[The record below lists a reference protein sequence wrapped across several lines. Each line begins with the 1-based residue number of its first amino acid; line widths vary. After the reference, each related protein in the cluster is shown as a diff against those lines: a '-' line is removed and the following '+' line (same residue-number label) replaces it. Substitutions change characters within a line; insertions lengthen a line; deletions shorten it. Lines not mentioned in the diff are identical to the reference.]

1 MASSGNFS
9 TNKYSTSSH
18 GTIGLNLSWSIQ
30 SQSIQNNTSTIK
42 WTLKSNG
49 TMSSGYYVQAGPVT
63 VVIGGKTVLNTKSRF
78 NMRGGGGYSES
89 GTITIA
95 HSEDGSKSVSM
106 SVKAAIYSA
115 SVNCTGSKSYT
126 LTKINRCA
134 LINSATDFNDEGN
147 PTITYSN
154 PAGGDLV
161 SGIMARL
168 KWLNADGVT
177 EETTDWSDQLSDEGG
192 TYTFDLDSYRNA
204 LRAACPGSN
213 SLSVTVDLKSTMSG
227 TEYHD
232 TKVIQMSIVN
242 AAPQAGAVTF
252 EDTNSAVS
260 GVTGDDQIDDQIIV
274 QGQSTLHIVT
284 AVSTALKGASISS
297 YVINFNGVN
306 YDITSDRYL
315 DIIKP
320 PYSGTFVATVTT
332 TDSRGNTATATATIV
347 ITPWAAPSADCTA
360 ERVNGFETNTVL
372 TVDGTIST
380 VTGSSMTISERHRKV
395 GDSWIGPNPV
405 TDNTPTTLSLD
416 YTDEWEI
423 EVSVSDSFTTSTPTV
438 YVLPVGKGI
447 PPAFVDVDL
456 NSLGVNGFP
465 DDNDQLFVGG
475 NGHIKVEDAPNSGAV
490 ILPHKY
496 SSTPQIVGYWT
507 DGRAIWEETID
518 LSSSV
523 TINANAWNNSVYTFD
538 TAVTVLNAEV
548 YYIDSQ
554 AGVINHWAFMASGT
568 SSDGLKL
575 WLYNP
580 RDASCVVTRIV
591 VRYLKPST

>member
-9 TNKYSTSSH
+9 TNKYSGSL
-18 GTIGLNLSWSIQ
+18 GTCGLNLSWSIT
-30 SQSIQNNTSTIK
+30 SQSIVNNTSTIH
-42 WTLKSNG
+42 WVLKSNG
-49 TMSSGYYVQAGPVT
+49 TMGSGQWYKAGPVT
-63 VVIGGKTVLNTKSRF
+63 VVIGGKTVLSISSRF
-78 NMRGGGGYSES
+78 NMNGSGGFSRNGNVV
-89 GTITIA
+89 IT
-95 HSEDGSKSVSM
+95 HNEDGSKSVSM

-126 LTKINRCA
+126 LTKINRYA

-204 LRAACPGSN
+204 LRAACPDSN

-252 EDTNSAVS
+252 EDINSAVY
-260 GVTGDDQIDDQIIV
+260 GVTGDDQIIV

-284 AVSTALKGASISS
+284 AASTALKGASISS

-360 ERVNGFETNTVL
+360 ERVNGFETDTVL

-380 VTGSSMTISERHRKV
+380 VTGSSMAISERHRKA
-395 GDSWIGPNPV
+395 GGSWIGPNPV

-423 EVSVSDSFTTSTPTV
+423 EVSVSDSFTALTPTV

-447 PPAFVDVDL
+447 PPAFVDVDM
-456 NSLGVNGFP
+456 NSFGVNGFP
-465 DDNDQLFVGG
+465 DDDDQLFVGG
-475 NGHIKVEDAPNSGAV
+475 NGHIKLEDIPNNGAV

-523 TINANAWNNSVYTFD
+523 TINANAWNNAVYTFD
-538 TAVTVLNAEV
+538 SAVTVVNAEV

-554 AGVINHWAFMASGT
+554 TGVINHWAFMATGT
-568 SSDGLKL
+568 STDGLKL
-575 WLYNP
+575 CLYNS
-580 RDASCVVTRIV
+580 RDVSCVVTRIV
-591 VRYLKPST
+591 VRYLKLST

>member
-9 TNKYSTSSH
+9 TNKYSGSL
-18 GTIGLNLSWSIQ
+18 GTCGLNLSWSIT
-30 SQSIQNNTSTIK
+30 SQSIVNNTSTIH
-42 WTLKSNG
+42 WVLKSNG
-49 TMSSGYYVQAGPVT
+49 TMGSGQWYKAGPVT
-63 VVIGGKTVLNTKSRF
+63 VVIGGKTVLSISSRF
-78 NMRGGGGYSES
+78 NMNGSGGFSRNGNVV
-89 GTITIA
+89 IT
-95 HSEDGSKSVSM
+95 HNEDGSKSVSM

-126 LTKINRCA
+126 LTKINRYA

-154 PAGGDLV
+154 PAGGDLA

-204 LRAACPGSN
+204 LRAACPDSN

-252 EDTNSAVS
+252 EDTNSVVS
-260 GVTGDDQIDDQIIV
+260 GVTGDDQIIV

-284 AVSTALKGASISS
+284 AASTALKGASISS
-297 YVINFNGVN
+297 YVINFGGVN

-347 ITPWAAPSADCTA
+347 ITPWTAPSADCTA

-372 TVDGTIST
+372 TVDGTISA
-380 VTGSSMTISERHRKV
+380 VTGSSMEISERHRKV
-395 GDSWIGPNPV
+395 GGSWIGPNPV
-405 TDNTPTTLSLD
+405 TNNTPATLSLD
-416 YTDEWEI
+416 YADEWEI

-447 PPAFVDVDL
+447 PPAFVDVDM
-456 NSLGVNGFP
+456 NSFGVNGFP
-465 DDNDQLFVGG
+465 DDDDQLFVGG
-475 NGHIKVEDAPNSGAV
+475 NGHIKLEDAPNSGAV

-523 TINANAWNNSVYTFD
+523 TINANAWNNAVYTFD
-538 TAVTVLNAEV
+538 SAVTVVNAEV

-554 AGVINHWAFMASGT
+554 TGIINHWAFMASGT
-568 SSDGLKL
+568 STDGLKL
-575 WLYNP
+575 CLYNS

-591 VRYLKPST
+591 VRYLKQST

>member
-30 SQSIQNNTSTIK
+30 SQSIENNTSTIK

-78 NMRGGGGYSES
+78 NMRGSGGYSES

-95 HSEDGSKSVSM
+95 HNEDGSKSVSM

-126 LTKINRCA
+126 LTKINRYA

-177 EETTDWSDQLSDEGG
+177 EEATDWSDQLSDDGG
-192 TYTFDLDSYRNA
+192 TYTFDLDSYRTA
-204 LRAACPGSN
+204 LRAACPDSN
-213 SLSVTVDLKSTMSG
+213 SLSVTVDLKSTMNG

-252 EDTNSAVS
+252 EDTNSTVA
-260 GVTGDDQIDDQIIV
+260 GITGSTPENPIIV
-274 QGQSTLHIVT
+274 QGQSTLYIVT
-284 AVSTALKGASISS
+284 AASTALKGASISS

-315 DIIKP
+315 NIVKP

-347 ITPWAAPSADCTA
+347 ITPWAAPSADCTV

-372 TVDGTIST
+372 TVDGTISA
-380 VTGSSMTISERHRKV
+380 VTGSSMAISERHRKI
-395 GDSWIGPNPV
+395 GGSWIGPNPV

-423 EVSVSDSFTTSTPTV
+423 EVSVSDSFTASTPTV

-447 PPAFVDVDL
+447 PPAFVDVDM
-456 NSLGVNGFP
+456 NSFGVNGFP
-465 DDNDQLFVGG
+465 DDDDQLFVGG
-475 NGHIKVEDAPNSGAV
+475 NGHIKLEDVPNSGAV

-523 TINANAWNNSVYTFD
+523 TINANTWNNAVYTFD
-538 TAVTVLNAEV
+538 SAVTVVSAEA
-548 YYIDSQ
+548 YYINSQ
-554 AGVINHWAFMASGT
+554 TGIINHWAFMASGT
-568 SSDGLKL
+568 STDGLKL
-575 WLYNP
+575 SLYNS
-580 RDASCVVTRIV
+580 RDASCEVTRIV
-591 VRYLKPST
+591 VRYLKTST

>member
-192 TYTFDLDSYRNA
+192 TYTFDLDGYRNA

-260 GVTGDDQIDDQIIV
+260 GVTGDDQIIV

-284 AVSTALKGASISS
+284 AASTALKGASISS

-380 VTGSSMTISERHRKV
+380 VAGSSMAISERHRKV
-395 GDSWIGPNPV
+395 GGSWIGPNPV

-447 PPAFVDVDL
+447 PPVFVDVDK

-465 DDNDQLFVGG
+465 DDDDQLFVGG
-475 NGHIKVEDAPNSGAV
+475 NGHIKIQDVPNNGAV

-554 AGVINHWAFMASGT
+554 TGVINHWAFMASGT

>member
-192 TYTFDLDSYRNA
+192 TYTFDLDGYRNA

-260 GVTGDDQIDDQIIV
+260 GITGDDQIIV

-284 AVSTALKGASISS
+284 AASTALKGASISS

-347 ITPWAAPSADCTA
+347 ITPWTAPSADCTV

-372 TVDGTIST
+372 TVDGTISA
-380 VTGSSMTISERHRKV
+380 VTGSSMEISERHRKA
-395 GDSWIGPNPV
+395 GGSWIGPNPV
-405 TDNTPTTLSLD
+405 TNNTPTTLSLD
-416 YTDEWEI
+416 YADEWEI
-423 EVSVSDSFTTSTPTV
+423 EVSVSDSFTTLTPTV

-456 NSLGVNGFP
+456 NSFGVNGFP

-475 NGHIKVEDAPNSGAV
+475 NGHIKVEDVPNSGAV

-523 TINANAWNNSVYTFD
+523 TVNANAWNNSVYTFD

-554 AGVINHWAFMASGT
+554 TGVINHWAFMASGT

-580 RDASCVVTRIV
+580 RDASCVVTRIT

>member
-9 TNKYSTSSH
+9 TNKYSGSL
-18 GTIGLNLSWSIQ
+18 GTCGLNLSWSIT
-30 SQSIQNNTSTIK
+30 SQNIVNNTSTIH
-42 WTLKSNG
+42 WVLKSNG
-49 TMSSGYYVQAGPVT
+49 TMGSGQWYKAGPVT
-63 VVIGGKTVLNTKSRF
+63 VVIGGKTVLSISSRF
-78 NMRGGGGYSES
+78 NMNGSGGFSRNGNVV
-89 GTITIA
+89 IT
-95 HSEDGSKSVSM
+95 HNEDGSKSVSM

-126 LTKINRCA
+126 LTKINRYA

-177 EETTDWSDQLSDEGG
+177 EETTDWSEQLSDEGG

-204 LRAACPGSN
+204 LRAACPDSN

-242 AAPQAGAVTF
+242 AAPQAGAITF
-252 EDTNSAVS
+252 EDTNSAVA
-260 GVTGDDQIDDQIIV
+260 GITGSTPENPIIV

-284 AVSTALKGASISS
+284 AASTALKGASISS
-297 YVINFNGVN
+297 YVINFGGVN

-315 DIIKP
+315 NIIKP

-347 ITPWAAPSADCTA
+347 ITPWTAPSADCTA
-360 ERVNGFETNTVL
+360 ERVNGFETDTVL
-372 TVDGTIST
+372 TVDGTISA
-380 VTGSSMTISERHRKV
+380 VTGSSMAISERHRKV
-395 GDSWIGPNPV
+395 GGSWIGPNPV

-423 EVSVSDSFTTSTPTV
+423 EVSVSDSFTASTPTV
-438 YVLPVGKGI
+438 YVLPIGKGI
-447 PPAFVDVDL
+447 PPAFVDVDM

-465 DDNDQLFVGG
+465 DDDGQLFVGG
-475 NGHIKVEDAPNSGAV
+475 NGHIKVEDVLNGGAV

-496 SSTPQIVGYWT
+496 SSAPQIVGYWT

-523 TINANAWNNSVYTFD
+523 TINANTWNNAVYTFD
-538 TAVTVLNAEV
+538 SAVTVVSAEA
-548 YYIDSQ
+548 YYINSQ
-554 AGVINHWAFMASGT
+554 TGIINHWAFMASGT
-568 SSDGLKL
+568 STDGLKL
-575 WLYNP
+575 TLYNS
-580 RDASCVVTRIV
+580 RDVSCEVTRIV

>member
-9 TNKYSTSSH
+9 TNKYSGSL
-18 GTIGLNLSWSIQ
+18 GTCGLNLSWSIT
-30 SQSIQNNTSTIK
+30 SQNIVNNTSTIH
-42 WTLKSNG
+42 WVLKSNG
-49 TMSSGYYVQAGPVT
+49 TMDRGQWYKAGPVT
-63 VVIGGKTVLNTKSRF
+63 VAIGGETVLSISSRF
-78 NMRGGGGYSES
+78 NMNGSGGFSRNGNVV
-89 GTITIA
+89 IT
-95 HSEDGSKSVSM
+95 HNEDGSKSVSM

-126 LTKINRCA
+126 LTKINRYA

-154 PAGGDLV
+154 PAGGELV

-204 LRAACPGSN
+204 LRAACPDSN

-260 GVTGDDQIDDQIIV
+260 GVTGDDQIIV

-284 AVSTALKGASISS
+284 VASTALKGASISS

-306 YDITSDRYL
+306 YNITSDRYL

-360 ERVNGFETNTVL
+360 ERVNGFETNPVL
-372 TVDGTIST
+372 TVDGTISA
-380 VTGSSMTISERHRKV
+380 VTGSSMAISERHRKV
-395 GDSWIGPNPV
+395 GGSWIGPNPV

-447 PPAFVDVDL
+447 PPAFVDVDM
-456 NSLGVNGFP
+456 NSFGVNGFP
-465 DDNDQLFVGG
+465 DDDDQLFVGG
-475 NGHIKVEDAPNSGAV
+475 NGHIKVQDVPNSGAV

-496 SSTPQIVGYWT
+496 TSTPQIVGYWA

-523 TINANAWNNSVYTFD
+523 TVNANAWNNSVYTFD

-554 AGVINHWAFMASGT
+554 TGVINHWAFMATGT
-568 SSDGLKL
+568 STDGLKL
-575 WLYNP
+575 CLYNS

>member
-9 TNKYSTSSH
+9 TNKYSGSL
-18 GTIGLNLSWSIQ
+18 GTCGLILSWSIT
-30 SQSIQNNTSTIK
+30 SQNIVNNTSTIH
-42 WTLKSNG
+42 WVLKSNG
-49 TMSSGYYVQAGPVT
+49 TMGSGQWYKAGPVT
-63 VVIGGKTVLNTKSRF
+63 VVIGGKTVLSISSRF
-78 NMRGGGGYSES
+78 NMNGSGGFSRNGNVV
-89 GTITIA
+89 IT
-95 HSEDGSKSVSM
+95 HNEDGSKSVSM

-126 LTKINRCA
+126 LTKIDRYA

-204 LRAACPGSN
+204 LRAACPDSN

-260 GVTGDDQIDDQIIV
+260 GVTGDDQIIV

-380 VTGSSMTISERHRKV
+380 VTGSSMAISERHRKV
-395 GDSWIGPNPV
+395 GGSWIGPNPV

-423 EVSVSDSFTTSTPTV
+423 EVSVSDSFTALTPTV

-456 NSLGVNGFP
+456 NSFGVNGFP
-465 DDNDQLFVGG
+465 DDYDQLFVGG
-475 NGHIKVEDAPNSGAV
+475 NGHIKVEDVPNSGAV

-523 TINANAWNNSVYTFD
+523 TINANTWNNAVYTFD
-538 TAVTVLNAEV
+538 SAVTVVNAEV

-554 AGVINHWAFMASGT
+554 TGIINHWAFMASST

-575 WLYNP
+575 TLYNS
-580 RDASCVVTRIV
+580 RDVSCEVTRIV

>member
-9 TNKYSTSSH
+9 TNKYSGSL
-18 GTIGLNLSWSIQ
+18 GTCGLNLSWSIT
-30 SQSIQNNTSTIK
+30 SQNIVNNTSTIH
-42 WTLKSNG
+42 WVLKSNG
-49 TMSSGYYVQAGPVT
+49 TMGSGQWYKAGPVT
-63 VVIGGKTVLNTKSRF
+63 VAIGGKTVLSISSRF
-78 NMRGGGGYSES
+78 NMNGSGGFSRNGNVV
-89 GTITIA
+89 IT
-95 HSEDGSKSVSM
+95 HNEDGSKSVSM

-126 LTKINRCA
+126 LTKINRYA

-154 PAGGDLV
+154 PAGGELV

-204 LRAACPGSN
+204 LRAACPDSN

-260 GVTGDDQIDDQIIV
+260 GVTGDDQIIV

-284 AVSTALKGASISS
+284 AASTALKGASISS

-315 DIIKP
+315 NIVKP

-372 TVDGTIST
+372 TVDGTISA
-380 VTGSSMTISERHRKV
+380 VTGSSMAISERHRKV
-395 GDSWIGPNPV
+395 GGSWIGPNPV

-423 EVSVSDSFTTSTPTV
+423 EVSVSDSFTTLTPTV

-447 PPAFVDVDL
+447 PPAFVDVDK

-465 DDNDQLFVGG
+465 DDDDQLFVGG
-475 NGHIKVEDAPNSGAV
+475 NGHIKVQDVPNSGAV

-496 SSTPQIVGYWT
+496 TSTPQIVGYWA

-523 TINANAWNNSVYTFD
+523 TVNANAWNNSVYTFS

-554 AGVINHWAFMASGT
+554 TGVINHWAFMATGT
-568 SSDGLKL
+568 STDGLKL
-575 WLYNP
+575 CLYNS

>member
-9 TNKYSTSSH
+9 TNKYSGSL
-18 GTIGLNLSWSIQ
+18 GTCGLNLSWSIT
-30 SQSIQNNTSTIK
+30 SQNIVNNTSTIH
-42 WTLKSNG
+42 WVLKSNG
-49 TMSSGYYVQAGPVT
+49 TMGSGQWYKAGPVT
-63 VVIGGKTVLNTKSRF
+63 VVIGGKTVLKISSRF
-78 NMRGGGGYSES
+78 EMNGSGGFSRNGNVV
-89 GTITIA
+89 IT
-95 HSEDGSKSVSM
+95 HNEDGSKSVSM

-126 LTKINRCA
+126 LTKINRYA

-204 LRAACPGSN
+204 LRAACPDSN
-213 SLSVTVDLKSTMSG
+213 SLSVTVDLKSTMNG

-260 GVTGDDQIDDQIIV
+260 GVTGDDQIIV

-284 AVSTALKGASISS
+284 AASTALKGASISS

-320 PYSGTFVATVTT
+320 PYSGTFIATVTT

-360 ERVNGFETNTVL
+360 ERVNGFETSTVL

-380 VTGSSMTISERHRKV
+380 VTGSSMAISERHRKA
-395 GDSWIGPNPV
+395 GGSWIGPNPV

-416 YTDEWEI
+416 YADEWEI
-423 EVSVSDSFTTSTPTV
+423 EVSVSDSFTTLTPTV

-447 PPAFVDVDL
+447 PPAFVDVDM
-456 NSLGVNGFP
+456 NSFGVNGFP
-465 DDNDQLFVGG
+465 DDDDQLFVGG
-475 NGHIKVEDAPNSGAV
+475 NGYIKVEDIPNNGAV

-523 TINANAWNNSVYTFD
+523 TINANAWNNAVYTFD
-538 TAVTVLNAEV
+538 SAVTVVNAEV
-548 YYIDSQ
+548 YYIASQ
-554 AGVINHWAFMASGT
+554 TGIINHWAFMASGT
-568 SSDGLKL
+568 STDGLKL
-575 WLYNP
+575 CLYNS
-580 RDASCVVTRIV
+580 RDASCEVTRIV

>member
-30 SQSIQNNTSTIK
+30 SQSIENNTSTIK

-78 NMRGGGGYSES
+78 NMRGSGGYSES

-95 HSEDGSKSVSM
+95 HNEDGSKSVSM

-115 SVNCTGSKSYT
+115 SVNCTGSKTYS
-126 LTKINRCA
+126 LNKINRYA
-134 LINSATDFNDEGN
+134 LISSATDFDDEGN
-147 PTITYSN
+147 PTVVYTN
-154 PAGGDLV
+154 PAGDMV
-161 SGIMARL
+161 SDIFVRL

-177 EETTDWSDQLSDEGG
+177 QEATAWSSELDGSGG
-192 TYTFDLDSYRNA
+192 SYTFDLTNYRTA
-204 LRAACPGSN
+204 LRAACPNNN
-213 SLSVTVDLKSTMSG
+213 SLSVTVDLKSTLTVSG
-227 TEYHD
+227 VSTEYHSEKAI
-232 TKVIQMSIVN
+232 TMSVVN

-252 EDTNSAVS
+252 EDTDSAVS
-260 GVTGDDQIDDQIIV
+260 GITGDDQIIV

-284 AVSTALKGASISS
+284 AASTALKGASISS

-332 TDSRGNTATATATIV
+332 TDSRGNTATATAAIV

-360 ERVNGFETNTVL
+360 ERINGFETNTVL
-372 TVDGTIST
+372 TVDGTISA
-380 VTGSSMTISERHRKV
+380 VTGSSMAISERHRKV
-395 GDSWIGPNPV
+395 GGSWIGPNPV

-423 EVSVSDSFTTSTPTV
+423 EVSVSDSFTTLTPTV

-447 PPAFVDVDL
+447 PPAFVDVDK

-465 DDNDQLFVGG
+465 DDDDQLFVGG
-475 NGHIKVEDAPNSGAV
+475 NGHIKVQDVPNSGAV

-523 TINANAWNNSVYTFD
+523 TVNANAWNNSVYTFD

-554 AGVINHWAFMASGT
+554 TGVINHWAFMATGT
-568 SSDGLKL
+568 STDGLKL
-575 WLYNP
+575 CLYNS
-580 RDASCVVTRIV
+580 RDVSCVVTRIV

>member
-1 MASSGNFS
+1 M
-9 TNKYSTSSH
+9 
-18 GTIGLNLSWSIQ
+18 
-30 SQSIQNNTSTIK
+30 
-42 WTLKSNG
+42 KSNG
-49 TMSSGYYVQAGPVT
+49 TMGSGQWYKAGPVT
-63 VVIGGKTVLNTKSRF
+63 VVIGGKTVLSISSRF
-78 NMRGGGGYSES
+78 NMNGSGGFSRNGNVV
-89 GTITIA
+89 IT
-95 HSEDGSKSVSM
+95 HNEDGSKSVSM

-126 LTKINRCA
+126 LTKINRYA

-242 AAPQAGAVTF
+242 AAPQAGVVTF

-260 GVTGDDQIDDQIIV
+260 GVTGDDQIIV

-284 AVSTALKGASISS
+284 AASTALKGASISS

-332 TDSRGNTATATATIV
+332 TDSRGNSATATATIV
-347 ITPWAAPSADCTA
+347 ITPWSAPSADCTV
-360 ERVNGFETNTVL
+360 ERVNGFETDTVL

-380 VTGSSMTISERHRKV
+380 VTGSSMAISERHRKV
-395 GDSWIGPNPV
+395 GGSWIGPNPV

-447 PPAFVDVDL
+447 PPAFVDVDM
-456 NSLGVNGFP
+456 NSFGVNGFP
-465 DDNDQLFVGG
+465 DDDDQLFVGG
-475 NGHIKVEDAPNSGAV
+475 NGHIKVEDVPNSGAV
-490 ILPHKY
+490 ILPHRY

-523 TINANAWNNSVYTFD
+523 TINANAWNNAVYTFD
-538 TAVTVLNAEV
+538 SAVTVVSAEV

-554 AGVINHWAFMASGT
+554 TGVINYWAFMASST

-575 WLYNP
+575 CLYNS
-580 RDASCVVTRIV
+580 RDVSCVVTRIV

>member
-9 TNKYSTSSH
+9 TNKYSGSL
-18 GTIGLNLSWSIQ
+18 GTCGLNLSWSIT
-30 SQSIQNNTSTIK
+30 SQNIVNNTSTIH
-42 WTLKSNG
+42 WVLKSNG
-49 TMSSGYYVQAGPVT
+49 TMGSGQWYKAGPVT
-63 VVIGGKTVLNTKSRF
+63 VVIGGKTVLSISSRF
-78 NMRGGGGYSES
+78 NMNGSGGFSRNGNVV
-89 GTITIA
+89 IT
-95 HSEDGSKSVSM
+95 HNEDGSKSVSM

-126 LTKINRCA
+126 LTKINRYA
-134 LINSATDFNDEGN
+134 LINSATDFDDEGN

-260 GVTGDDQIDDQIIV
+260 GVTGDDQIIV

-284 AVSTALKGASISS
+284 AASTALKGASISS
-297 YVINFNGVN
+297 YVINFGGVN

-372 TVDGTIST
+372 TVDGTISA
-380 VTGSSMTISERHRKV
+380 VTGSSMAISERHRKV
-395 GDSWIGPNPV
+395 GGSWIGPNPV

-416 YTDEWEI
+416 YADEWEI
-423 EVSVSDSFTTSTPTV
+423 EVSVSDSFTALTPTV

-447 PPAFVDVDL
+447 PPAFVDVDM
-456 NSLGVNGFP
+456 NSFGVNGFP
-465 DDNDQLFVGG
+465 DDDDQLFVGG
-475 NGHIKVEDAPNSGAV
+475 NGHIKVEDVLNGGAV

-523 TINANAWNNSVYTFD
+523 TVNANTWNNAVYTFD
-538 TAVTVLNAEV
+538 SAVTVVNAEA
-548 YYIDSQ
+548 YYINSQ
-554 AGVINHWAFMASGT
+554 TGVINHWAFMASGT
-568 SSDGLKL
+568 STDGLKL
-575 WLYNP
+575 TLYNS
-580 RDASCVVTRIV
+580 RDVSCEVTRIV
-591 VRYLKPST
+591 VRYLKQST

>member
-9 TNKYSTSSH
+9 TNKYSGSL
-18 GTIGLNLSWSIQ
+18 GTCGLNLSWSIT
-30 SQSIQNNTSTIK
+30 SQSIVNNTSTIH
-42 WTLKSNG
+42 WVLKSNG
-49 TMSSGYYVQAGPVT
+49 TMGSGQWYKAGPVT
-63 VVIGGKTVLNTKSRF
+63 VVIGGKTVLSISSRF
-78 NMRGGGGYSES
+78 NMNGSGGFSRNGNVA
-89 GTITIA
+89 IT
-95 HSEDGSKSVSM
+95 HNEDGSKSVSM

-126 LTKINRCA
+126 LTKINRYA

-177 EETTDWSDQLSDEGG
+177 EEATDWSDQLSDEGG
-192 TYTFDLDSYRNA
+192 TYTFDLDSYRTA
-204 LRAACPGSN
+204 LRAACPDSN
-213 SLSVTVDLKSTMSG
+213 SLSVTVDLKSTMNG

-242 AAPQAGAVTF
+242 ADPQAGAVTF

-260 GVTGDDQIDDQIIV
+260 GVTGDDQIIV

-284 AVSTALKGASISS
+284 AASTALKGASISS

-347 ITPWAAPSADCTA
+347 ITPWTAPSADCTA
-360 ERVNGFETNTVL
+360 ERVNGFETDTVL

-380 VTGSSMTISERHRKV
+380 VPGSSMAISERHRKA
-395 GDSWIGPNPV
+395 GGSWIGPNPV

-447 PPAFVDVDL
+447 PPAFVDVDM
-456 NSLGVNGFP
+456 NSFGVNGFP
-465 DDNDQLFVGG
+465 DADDQLFVGG
-475 NGHIKVEDAPNSGAV
+475 NGHIKVEDVPNSGAV

-523 TINANAWNNSVYTFD
+523 TVNANAWNNAVYTFD
-538 TAVTVLNAEV
+538 TAVTVVNAEV

-554 AGVINHWAFMASGT
+554 TGVINHWAFMATGT
-568 SSDGLKL
+568 STDGLKL
-575 WLYNP
+575 CLYNS
-580 RDASCVVTRIV
+580 RDVSCVVTRIV

>member
-1 MASSGNFS
+1 M
-9 TNKYSTSSH
+9 
-18 GTIGLNLSWSIQ
+18 
-30 SQSIQNNTSTIK
+30 
-42 WTLKSNG
+42 KSNG
-49 TMSSGYYVQAGPVT
+49 TMGSGQWYKAGPVT
-63 VVIGGKTVLNTKSRF
+63 VAIGGKTVLKISSRF
-78 NMRGGGGYSES
+78 EMNGSGGFSRNGNVV
-89 GTITIA
+89 IT
-95 HSEDGSKSVSM
+95 HNEDGSKSVSM

-126 LTKINRCA
+126 LTKINRYA

-177 EETTDWSDQLSDEGG
+177 EETTNWSDQLSDEGG
-192 TYTFDLDSYRNA
+192 TYTFDLDGYRNA
-204 LRAACPGSN
+204 LRAACPDSN

-232 TKVIQMSIVN
+232 TKVIQMNIVN

-260 GVTGDDQIDDQIIV
+260 GVTGDDQIIV

-284 AVSTALKGASISS
+284 AASTALKGASISS

-332 TDSRGNTATATATIV
+332 TDSRGNTATATAAIV

-395 GDSWIGPNPV
+395 GGSWIGPNPV

-423 EVSVSDSFTTSTPTV
+423 EVSVSDSFTTLTPTV

-465 DDNDQLFVGG
+465 DDYDQLFVGG
-475 NGHIKVEDAPNSGAV
+475 NGHIKVEDVPNGGAV

-523 TINANAWNNSVYTFD
+523 TVNANAWNNSVYTFD

-554 AGVINHWAFMASGT
+554 TGVINHWAFMASGT
-568 SSDGLKL
+568 STDGLKL
-575 WLYNP
+575 CLYNS
-580 RDASCVVTRIV
+580 RDVSCEVTRIV

>member
-30 SQSIQNNTSTIK
+30 SQSIENNTSTIK

-78 NMRGGGGYSES
+78 NMRGSGGYSES
-89 GTITIA
+89 GTVTIA
-95 HSEDGSKSVSM
+95 HNEDGSKSVSM

-115 SVNCTGSKSYT
+115 SVNCTGSKTYS
-126 LTKINRCA
+126 LNKINRYA
-134 LINSATDFNDEGN
+134 LISSATNFDDEGN
-147 PTITYSN
+147 PTVVYTN
-154 PAGGDLV
+154 PAGDMV
-161 SGIMARL
+161 SDIFVRL

-177 EETTDWSDQLSDEGG
+177 QEATAWSSELDGSGG
-192 TYTFDLDSYRNA
+192 SYTFDLTDYRTA
-204 LRAACPGSN
+204 LRAACPNSN
-213 SLSVTVDLKSTMSG
+213 SLAVTVDLKSTLTVSG
-227 TEYHD
+227 VSTEYHSEKAI
-232 TKVIQMSIVN
+232 TMSIVN
-242 AAPQAGAVTF
+242 AAPQAGAVTY
-252 EDTNSAVS
+252 EDTNSAIS
-260 GVTGDDQIDDQIIV
+260 GVTGDDQIIV

-284 AVSTALKGASISS
+284 AASTALKGASISS
-297 YVINFNGVN
+297 YAINFNGVN

-315 DIIKP
+315 DIVKP

-372 TVDGTIST
+372 TVDGTISA
-380 VTGSSMTISERHRKV
+380 VTGSSMAISERHRKV
-395 GDSWIGPNPV
+395 GGSWIGPNPV

-423 EVSVSDSFTTSTPTV
+423 EVSVSDSFTTLTPTV
-438 YVLPVGKGI
+438 YVIPVGKGI
-447 PPAFVDVDL
+447 PPAFVDVDK

-465 DDNDQLFVGG
+465 DDDDQLFVGG
-475 NGHIKVEDAPNSGAV
+475 NGHIKVQDVPNNGAV

-523 TINANAWNNSVYTFD
+523 TVDANAWNNSVYTFD

-548 YYIDSQ
+548 YYIASQ
-554 AGVINHWAFMASGT
+554 TGVINHWAFMAPGT
-568 SSDGLKL
+568 STDGLKL
-575 WLYNP
+575 CLYNS
-580 RDASCVVTRIV
+580 RDISCVVTRIV

>member
-134 LINSATDFNDEGN
+134 LINSATDFDDEGN

-161 SGIMARL
+161 SDIMARL

-192 TYTFDLDSYRNA
+192 TYTFDLDIYRNA
-204 LRAACPGSN
+204 LRTACPDRN
-213 SLSVTVDLKSTMSG
+213 SLPVTVDLKSTMNG

-260 GVTGDDQIDDQIIV
+260 GVTGDDQIIV

-284 AVSTALKGASISS
+284 AASTALKGASISS

-347 ITPWAAPSADCTA
+347 ITPWAAPSAECTA
-360 ERVNGFETNTVL
+360 ERVNGFETNTIL

-380 VTGSSMTISERHRKV
+380 VTGSSMAISERHRKV
-395 GDSWIGPNPV
+395 GGSWIGPNPV

-416 YTDEWEI
+416 YTDKWEI
-423 EVSVSDSFTTSTPTV
+423 EVSVSDSFTASTPTV

-447 PPAFVDVDL
+447 PPAFVDVDM
-456 NSLGVNGFP
+456 NSFGVNGFP
-465 DDNDQLFVGG
+465 DDDDQLFVGG
-475 NGHIKVEDAPNSGAV
+475 NGHIKVEDVPNSGAV

-523 TINANAWNNSVYTFD
+523 TVNANAWNNAVYTFG

-554 AGVINHWAFMASGT
+554 TGAINHWAFMATGT
-568 SSDGLKL
+568 STDGLKL

>member
-192 TYTFDLDSYRNA
+192 TYTFDLDGYRNA

-260 GVTGDDQIDDQIIV
+260 GITGDDQIIV

-284 AVSTALKGASISS
+284 AASTALKGASISS

-347 ITPWAAPSADCTA
+347 ITPWTAPSADCTV

-372 TVDGTIST
+372 TVDGTISA
-380 VTGSSMTISERHRKV
+380 VTGSSMEISERHRKA
-395 GDSWIGPNPV
+395 GGSWIGPNPV
-405 TDNTPTTLSLD
+405 TNNTPTTLSLD
-416 YTDEWEI
+416 YADEWEI
-423 EVSVSDSFTTSTPTV
+423 EVSVSDSFTTLTPTV

-456 NSLGVNGFP
+456 NSFGVNGFP

-475 NGHIKVEDAPNSGAV
+475 NGHIKVEDVPNSGAV

-554 AGVINHWAFMASGT
+554 TGVINHWAFMASGT

-580 RDASCVVTRIV
+580 RDASCVVTRIT

>member
-30 SQSIQNNTSTIK
+30 SQSIENNTSTIK

-78 NMRGGGGYSES
+78 NMRGSGGYSES

-95 HSEDGSKSVSM
+95 HTEDGSKSVSM

-126 LTKINRCA
+126 LTKINRYA

-154 PAGGDLV
+154 PAGDLV

-192 TYTFDLDSYRNA
+192 TYTFDLDSYRTA

-252 EDTNSAVS
+252 EDINSAVS
-260 GVTGDDQIDDQIIV
+260 GITGDDQIIV

-284 AVSTALKGASISS
+284 AASTALKGASISS

-360 ERVNGFETNTVL
+360 ERVNGFETNTIL

-380 VTGSSMTISERHRKV
+380 VTGSSMAISERHRKT
-395 GDSWIGPNPV
+395 GGSWIGPNPV

-447 PPAFVDVDL
+447 PPAFVDVDK

-465 DDNDQLFVGG
+465 DDDDQLFVGG
-475 NGHIKVEDAPNSGAV
+475 NGHIKVQDVLNGGAV

-523 TINANAWNNSVYTFD
+523 TVNANAWNNSVYTFD

-554 AGVINHWAFMASGT
+554 TGVINHWAFMATGT
-568 SSDGLKL
+568 STDGLKL
-575 WLYNP
+575 CLYNS
-580 RDASCVVTRIV
+580 RDVSCVVTRIT

>member
-1 MASSGNFS
+1 M
-9 TNKYSTSSH
+9 
-18 GTIGLNLSWSIQ
+18 
-30 SQSIQNNTSTIK
+30 
-42 WTLKSNG
+42 LKSNG
-49 TMSSGYYVQAGPVT
+49 TMGSGPWYKAGPVT
-63 VVIGGKTVLNTKSRF
+63 VVIGGKTVLSISSRF
-78 NMRGGGGYSES
+78 NMNGSGGFSRNGNVV
-89 GTITIA
+89 IT
-95 HSEDGSKSVSM
+95 HNEDGSKSVSM

-126 LTKINRCA
+126 LTKINRYA
-134 LINSATDFNDEGN
+134 LINSATDFNDESN

-177 EETTDWSDQLSDEGG
+177 EEATDWSDQLSDEGG

-204 LRAACPGSN
+204 LRAACPDSN

-260 GVTGDDQIDDQIIV
+260 GITGDDQIIV

-284 AVSTALKGASISS
+284 AASTALKGASISS

-372 TVDGTIST
+372 TVDGTISA
-380 VTGSSMTISERHRKV
+380 VTGSSMAISERHRKV
-395 GDSWIGPNPV
+395 GGSWIGPNPV

-447 PPAFVDVDL
+447 PPAFVDVDM
-456 NSLGVNGFP
+456 NSFGVNGFP
-465 DDNDQLFVGG
+465 DDDDQLFVGG
-475 NGHIKVEDAPNSGAV
+475 NGHIKVEDVPNSGAV
-490 ILPHKY
+490 ILPHRY

-523 TINANAWNNSVYTFD
+523 TINANAWNNAVYTFD
-538 TAVTVLNAEV
+538 TAVTVLNAEA

-554 AGVINHWAFMASGT
+554 TGVINHWAFMATGT
-568 SSDGLKL
+568 STDGLKL
-575 WLYNP
+575 CLYNS
-580 RDASCVVTRIV
+580 RDVSCVVTRIV
-591 VRYLKPST
+591 VRYLKLST

>member
-9 TNKYSTSSH
+9 TNKYSGSL
-18 GTIGLNLSWSIQ
+18 GTCGLNLSWSIT
-30 SQSIQNNTSTIK
+30 SQNIVNNTSTIH
-42 WTLKSNG
+42 WVLKSNG
-49 TMSSGYYVQAGPVT
+49 TMGSGQWYKAGPVT
-63 VVIGGKTVLNTKSRF
+63 VVIGGKTVLSISSRF
-78 NMRGGGGYSES
+78 NMNGSGGFSRNGNVV
-89 GTITIA
+89 IT
-95 HSEDGSKSVSM
+95 HNEDGSKSVSM

-126 LTKINRCA
+126 LTKINRYA

-154 PAGGDLV
+154 PAGGELV

-204 LRAACPGSN
+204 LRAACPDSN

-260 GVTGDDQIDDQIIV
+260 GVTGDDQIII

-284 AVSTALKGASISS
+284 AASTALKGASISS
-297 YVINFNGVN
+297 YVINFGGVN

-372 TVDGTIST
+372 TVDGTISA
-380 VTGSSMTISERHRKV
+380 VTGSSMEISERHRKV
-395 GDSWIGPNPV
+395 GGSWIGPNPV
-405 TDNTPTTLSLD
+405 TNNTPTTLSLD
-416 YTDEWEI
+416 YADEWEI
-423 EVSVSDSFTTSTPTV
+423 EVSVSDSFTTLTPTV
-438 YVLPVGKGI
+438 YVLLVGKGI
-447 PPAFVDVDL
+447 PPAFVDVDM
-456 NSLGVNGFP
+456 NSFGVNGFP
-465 DDNDQLFVGG
+465 DDDDQLFVGG
-475 NGHIKVEDAPNSGAV
+475 NGHIKVEDIPNSGAV

-518 LSSSV
+518 LSLSITV
-523 TINANAWNNSVYTFD
+523 NANAWNNAVYTFD
-538 TAVTVLNAEV
+538 TAVTVVNAEV

-554 AGVINHWAFMASGT
+554 TGIINHWAFMASGT
-568 SSDGLKL
+568 STDGLKL
-575 WLYNP
+575 SLYNS
-580 RDASCVVTRIV
+580 RDVSCVVTRIV
-591 VRYLKPST
+591 VRYLKLST

>member
-30 SQSIQNNTSTIK
+30 SQSIENNTSTIK

-78 NMRGGGGYSES
+78 NMRGSGGYSES

-95 HSEDGSKSVSM
+95 HTEDGSKSVSM

-126 LTKINRCA
+126 LTKINRYA
-134 LINSATDFNDEGN
+134 LINSATDFDDEGN

-177 EETTDWSDQLSDEGG
+177 EEATDWSDQLSDEGG
-192 TYTFDLDSYRNA
+192 TYTFDLDSYRTA
-204 LRAACPGSN
+204 LRAACPDSN
-213 SLSVTVDLKSTMSG
+213 SLSVTVDLKSTMNG

-252 EDTNSAVS
+252 EDTNSSVS
-260 GVTGDDQIDDQIIV
+260 GITGDDQIIV

-284 AVSTALKGASISS
+284 AASTALKGASISS

-380 VTGSSMTISERHRKV
+380 VTGSSMAISERHRKI
-395 GDSWIGPNPV
+395 GGSWIGPNPV

-416 YTDEWEI
+416 FTDEWEI
-423 EVSVSDSFTTSTPTV
+423 EVSVSDSFTTLTPTV
-438 YVLPVGKGI
+438 YTIPVGKGI
-447 PPAFVDVDL
+447 PPAFIDVDM
-456 NSLGVNGFP
+456 NSFGVNGFP
-465 DDNDQLFVGG
+465 DDDDQLFVGG
-475 NGHIKVEDAPNSGAV
+475 NGHIKIKDVINNGAV
-490 ILPHKY
+490 ILPHRY

-523 TINANAWNNSVYTFD
+523 TVNANAWNNAVYTFD

-554 AGVINHWAFMASGT
+554 TGVINHWAFMASGT
-568 SSDGLKL
+568 STDGLKL
-575 WLYNP
+575 CLFNS
-580 RDASCVVTRIV
+580 RDVSCVVTRIV

>member
-9 TNKYSTSSH
+9 TNKYSGSL
-18 GTIGLNLSWSIQ
+18 GTCGLNLSWSIT
-30 SQSIQNNTSTIK
+30 SQNIVNNTSTIH
-42 WTLKSNG
+42 WVLKSNG
-49 TMSSGYYVQAGPVT
+49 TMDRGQWYKAGPVT
-63 VVIGGKTVLNTKSRF
+63 VAIGGETVLSISSRF
-78 NMRGGGGYSES
+78 NMNGSGGFSRNGNVV
-89 GTITIA
+89 IT
-95 HSEDGSKSVSM
+95 HNEDGSKSVSM

-126 LTKINRCA
+126 LTKINRYA

-154 PAGGDLV
+154 PAGGELV

-204 LRAACPGSN
+204 LRAACPDSN

-260 GVTGDDQIDDQIIV
+260 GVTGDDQIIV

-284 AVSTALKGASISS
+284 AASTALKGASISS

-315 DIIKP
+315 NIVKP
-320 PYSGTFVATVTT
+320 QYSGTFVATVTT

-372 TVDGTIST
+372 TVDGTISA
-380 VTGSSMTISERHRKV
+380 VTGSSMAISERHRKA
-395 GDSWIGPNPV
+395 GGSWIGPNPV

-447 PPAFVDVDL
+447 PPAFVDVDM
-456 NSLGVNGFP
+456 NSFGVNGFP
-465 DDNDQLFVGG
+465 DDDDQLFVGG
-475 NGHIKVEDAPNSGAV
+475 NGHIKVQDVPNSGAV

-496 SSTPQIVGYWT
+496 TSTPQIVGYWA

-523 TINANAWNNSVYTFD
+523 TVNANAWNNSVYTFD

-554 AGVINHWAFMASGT
+554 TGVINHWAFMATGT
-568 SSDGLKL
+568 STDGLKL
-575 WLYNP
+575 CLYNS

>member
-9 TNKYSTSSH
+9 TNKYSGSL
-18 GTIGLNLSWSIQ
+18 GTCGLNLSWSIT
-30 SQSIQNNTSTIK
+30 SQNIVNNTSTIH
-42 WTLKSNG
+42 WVLKSNG
-49 TMSSGYYVQAGPVT
+49 TMGSGQWYKAGPVT
-63 VVIGGKTVLNTKSRF
+63 VVIGGKTVLSISSRF
-78 NMRGGGGYSES
+78 NMNGSGGFSRNGNVV
-89 GTITIA
+89 IT
-95 HSEDGSKSVSM
+95 HNEDGSKSVSM

-126 LTKINRCA
+126 LTKINRYA

-177 EETTDWSDQLSDEGG
+177 EEATDWSDQLSDEGG

-204 LRAACPGSN
+204 LRAACPDSN

-260 GVTGDDQIDDQIIV
+260 GVTGDNQIIV

-284 AVSTALKGASISS
+284 AASTALKGASISS

-360 ERVNGFETNTVL
+360 ERVNGFETDTVL

-380 VTGSSMTISERHRKV
+380 VTGSSMAISERHRKV
-395 GDSWIGPNPV
+395 GGSWIGPNPV

-447 PPAFVDVDL
+447 PPAFVDVDM
-456 NSLGVNGFP
+456 NSFGVNGFP
-465 DDNDQLFVGG
+465 DDDDQLFVGG
-475 NGHIKVEDAPNSGAV
+475 NGHIKMEDIPNSGAV

-518 LSSSV
+518 FSSSV
-523 TINANAWNNSVYTFD
+523 TINANAWNNAVYTFD
-538 TAVTVLNAEV
+538 SAVTVLNAEV

-554 AGVINHWAFMASGT
+554 TGVINHWAFMATGT
-568 SSDGLKL
+568 STDGLKL
-575 WLYNP
+575 CLYNS
-580 RDASCVVTRIV
+580 RDVSCVVTRIT

>member
-9 TNKYSTSSH
+9 TNKYSGSL
-18 GTIGLNLSWSIQ
+18 GTCGLNLSWSIT
-30 SQSIQNNTSTIK
+30 SQSIVNNTSTIH
-42 WTLKSNG
+42 WVLKSNG
-49 TMSSGYYVQAGPVT
+49 TMGSGQWYKAGPVT
-63 VVIGGKTVLNTKSRF
+63 VVIGGKTVLSISSRF
-78 NMRGGGGYSES
+78 NMNGSGGFSRS
-89 GTITIA
+89 GNVVIT
-95 HSEDGSKSVSM
+95 HNEDGSKSVSM
-106 SVKAAIYSA
+106 SVRAAIYSA

-126 LTKINRCA
+126 LTKINRYA

-161 SGIMARL
+161 SGIMVRL
-168 KWLNADGVT
+168 KWLNADAVT
-177 EETTDWSDQLSDEGG
+177 EETTDWSEQLSDEGG

-213 SLSVTVDLKSTMSG
+213 LLSVTVDLKSTMNG

-260 GVTGDDQIDDQIIV
+260 GVTGDDQIIV

-284 AVSTALKGASISS
+284 AASTALKGASISS

-380 VTGSSMTISERHRKV
+380 VTGSSMAISERHRKV
-395 GDSWIGPNPV
+395 GGSWIGPNPV

-447 PPAFVDVDL
+447 PPAFVDVDM
-456 NSLGVNGFP
+456 NSFGVNGFP
-465 DDNDQLFVGG
+465 DDDDQLFVGG
-475 NGHIKVEDAPNSGAV
+475 NGHIKVEDVPNSGAV

-523 TINANAWNNSVYTFD
+523 TINANAWNNAVYTFD
-538 TAVTVLNAEV
+538 SAVTVLNAEV

-554 AGVINHWAFMASGT
+554 TGVINHWAFMATGT
-568 SSDGLKL
+568 STDGLKL
-575 WLYNP
+575 CLFNS
-580 RDASCVVTRIV
+580 RDVSCVVTRIT

>member
-9 TNKYSTSSH
+9 TNKYSGSL
-18 GTIGLNLSWSIQ
+18 GTCGLNLSWSIT
-30 SQSIQNNTSTIK
+30 SRSIVNNTSTIH
-42 WTLKSNG
+42 WVLKSNG
-49 TMSSGYYVQAGPVT
+49 TMGSGQWYKAGPVT
-63 VVIGGKTVLNTKSRF
+63 VVIGGKTVLSISSRF
-78 NMRGGGGYSES
+78 NMNGSGGFSRNGNVV
-89 GTITIA
+89 IT
-95 HSEDGSKSVSM
+95 HNEDGSKSVSM

-134 LINSATDFNDEGN
+134 LINSATDFDDEGN

-204 LRAACPGSN
+204 LRAACPDSN

-260 GVTGDDQIDDQIIV
+260 GVTGDDQIIV

-284 AVSTALKGASISS
+284 AASTALKGASISS

-347 ITPWAAPSADCTA
+347 ITPWTAPSADCTA

-380 VTGSSMTISERHRKV
+380 VTGSSMAISERHRKV
-395 GDSWIGPNPV
+395 GGSWIGPNPV

-423 EVSVSDSFTTSTPTV
+423 EVSVSDSFTTSTPTI

-447 PPAFVDVDL
+447 PPAFVDVDM
-456 NSLGVNGFP
+456 NSFGVNGFP
-465 DDNDQLFVGG
+465 DDDDQLFVGG
-475 NGHIKVEDAPNSGAV
+475 NGHIKVEDVPNSGAV

-523 TINANAWNNSVYTFD
+523 TVNANAWNNSVYTFD

-554 AGVINHWAFMASGT
+554 TGAINHWAFMATGT
-568 SSDGLKL
+568 STDGLKL

>member
-9 TNKYSTSSH
+9 TNKYSGSL
-18 GTIGLNLSWSIQ
+18 GTCGLNLSWSIT
-30 SQSIQNNTSTIK
+30 SQSIVNNTSTIH
-42 WTLKSNG
+42 WVLKSNG
-49 TMSSGYYVQAGPVT
+49 TMGSDQWYKAGPVT
-63 VVIGGKTVLNTKSRF
+63 VVIGGKTVLKISSRF
-78 NMRGGGGYSES
+78 EMNGSGGFSRNGNVV
-89 GTITIA
+89 IT
-95 HSEDGSKSVSM
+95 HNEDGSKSVSM

-126 LTKINRCA
+126 LTKIDRYA

-260 GVTGDDQIDDQIIV
+260 GVTGDDQIIV

-284 AVSTALKGASISS
+284 AASTALKGASISS

-372 TVDGTIST
+372 TVDGTISA
-380 VTGSSMTISERHRKV
+380 VTGSSMEISERHRKA
-395 GDSWIGPNPV
+395 GGSWIGPNPV
-405 TDNTPTTLSLD
+405 TNNTPTTLSLD
-416 YTDEWEI
+416 YADEWEI
-423 EVSVSDSFTTSTPTV
+423 EVSVSDSFTTLTPTV

-456 NSLGVNGFP
+456 NSFGVNGFP
-465 DDNDQLFVGG
+465 DDDDQLFVGG
-475 NGHIKVEDAPNSGAV
+475 NGHIKVEDVPNSGAV

-523 TINANAWNNSVYTFD
+523 TINANAWNNAVYTFD
-538 TAVTVLNAEV
+538 SAVTVLNAEV

-554 AGVINHWAFMASGT
+554 TSVINHWAFMATGT
-568 SSDGLKL
+568 STDGLKL
-575 WLYNP
+575 CLYNS
-580 RDASCVVTRIV
+580 RDVSCVVTRIV

>member
-9 TNKYSTSSH
+9 TNKYSGSL
-18 GTIGLNLSWSIQ
+18 GTCGLNLSWSIT
-30 SQSIQNNTSTIK
+30 SQNIVNNTSTIH
-42 WTLKSNG
+42 WVLKSNG
-49 TMSSGYYVQAGPVT
+49 TMGSGQWYKAGPVT
-63 VVIGGKTVLNTKSRF
+63 VVIGGKTVLSISSRF
-78 NMRGGGGYSES
+78 NMNGSGGFSRNGNVV
-89 GTITIA
+89 IT
-95 HSEDGSKSVSM
+95 HNEDGSKSVSM

-126 LTKINRCA
+126 LTKINRYA

-168 KWLNADGVT
+168 KWLNVDGVT
-177 EETTDWSDQLSDEGG
+177 EETTEWSERLSDEGG

-204 LRAACPGSN
+204 LRAACPDSN

-260 GVTGDDQIDDQIIV
+260 GVTGDDQIIV

-284 AVSTALKGASISS
+284 AASTALKGASISS
-297 YVINFNGVN
+297 YVINFGGVN

-320 PYSGTFVATVTT
+320 TYSGTFVATVTT

-347 ITPWAAPSADCTA
+347 ITPWTAPSADCTA

-372 TVDGTIST
+372 TVDGTISA
-380 VTGSSMTISERHRKV
+380 VTGSSMEISERHRKA
-395 GDSWIGPNPV
+395 GGSWIGPSPV
-405 TDNTPTTLSLD
+405 TNNTPTTLSLD
-416 YTDEWEI
+416 YADEWEI
-423 EVSVSDSFTTSTPTV
+423 EVSVSDSFTTLTPTV

-456 NSLGVNGFP
+456 NSFGVNGFP

-475 NGHIKVEDAPNSGAV
+475 NGHIKVEDIPNNGAV

-523 TINANAWNNSVYTFD
+523 TINANTWNNAVYTFD
-538 TAVTVLNAEV
+538 SAVTVVNAEA
-548 YYIDSQ
+548 YYINSQ
-554 AGVINHWAFMASGT
+554 TGIINYWAFMASGT
-568 SSDGLKL
+568 STDGLKL
-575 WLYNP
+575 TLYNS
-580 RDASCVVTRIV
+580 RDVSCEVTRIV

>member
-192 TYTFDLDSYRNA
+192 TYTFDLDGYRNA

-260 GVTGDDQIDDQIIV
+260 GITGDDQIIV

-284 AVSTALKGASISS
+284 AASTALKGASISS

-347 ITPWAAPSADCTA
+347 ITPWTAPSADCTV

-372 TVDGTIST
+372 TVDGTISA
-380 VTGSSMTISERHRKV
+380 VTGSSMEISERHRKA
-395 GDSWIGPNPV
+395 GGSWIGPNPV
-405 TDNTPTTLSLD
+405 TNNTPTTLSLD
-416 YTDEWEI
+416 YADEWEI
-423 EVSVSDSFTTSTPTV
+423 EVSVSDSFTTLTPTV

-456 NSLGVNGFP
+456 NSFGVNGFP

-475 NGHIKVEDAPNSGAV
+475 NGHIKVEDVPNSGAV
-490 ILPHKY
+490 ILLHKY

-554 AGVINHWAFMASGT
+554 TGVINHWAFMASGT

-580 RDASCVVTRIV
+580 RDASCVVTRIT

>member
-30 SQSIQNNTSTIK
+30 SQSIANNTSTIK

-63 VVIGGKTVLNTKSRF
+63 VVIGGKTVLSTKSRF
-78 NMRGGGGYSES
+78 NMHGSGGYSES

-126 LTKINRCA
+126 LTKINRYA
-134 LINSATDFNDEGN
+134 LINSATVFNDEGN

-177 EETTDWSDQLSDEGG
+177 EETTDWSEQLSDEGG
-192 TYTFDLDSYRNA
+192 TYTFDLDSYRTA
-204 LRAACPGSN
+204 LRAACPDSN
-213 SLSVTVDLKSTMSG
+213 SLPVTVDLKSTMND

-260 GVTGDDQIDDQIIV
+260 DVTGDDQIIV

-284 AVSTALKGASISS
+284 AASTALKGASISS

-315 DIIKP
+315 NIIKP
-320 PYSGTFVATVTT
+320 QYSGTFIATVTT

-360 ERVNGFETNTVL
+360 ERVNGFETNTIL

-380 VTGSSMTISERHRKV
+380 VTGSSMAISERHRKV
-395 GDSWIGPNPV
+395 GGSWIGPNPV

-416 YTDEWEI
+416 YADEWEI

-447 PPAFVDVDL
+447 PPAFVDVDM
-456 NSLGVNGFP
+456 NSFGVNGFP
-465 DDNDQLFVGG
+465 DEDNQLYVGG
-475 NGHIKVEDAPNSGAV
+475 TIKAKGKITAPSMSVADISNKYTISKNSGAWSVNDVNAHRTGNV
-490 ILPHKY
+490 IQIKVTFQGNGSAVVGPTNAFGGSI
-496 SSTPQIVGYWT
+496 SSGPIPNELVVLVGYFNAVPVMAFFNN
-507 DGRAIWEETID
+507 DGSLTVRPMGSLTIA
-518 LSSSV
+518 SSGR
-523 TINANAWNNSVYTFD
+523 VYLTGTFITND
-538 TAVTVLNAEV
+538 
-548 YYIDSQ
+548 
-554 AGVINHWAFMASGT
+554 
-568 SSDGLKL
+568 
-575 WLYNP
+575 
-580 RDASCVVTRIV
+580 
-591 VRYLKPST
+591 

>member
-9 TNKYSTSSH
+9 TNKYSGSL
-18 GTIGLNLSWSIQ
+18 GTCGLNLSWSIT
-30 SQSIQNNTSTIK
+30 SQSIVNNTSTIH
-42 WTLKSNG
+42 WVLKSNG
-49 TMSSGYYVQAGPVT
+49 TMGSGQWYKAGPVT
-63 VVIGGKTVLNTKSRF
+63 VVIGGKTVLSISSRF
-78 NMRGGGGYSES
+78 NMNGSGGFSRNGNVV
-89 GTITIA
+89 IT
-95 HSEDGSKSVSM
+95 HNEDGSKSVSM

-134 LINSATDFNDEGN
+134 LINSATDFDDEGN

-204 LRAACPGSN
+204 LRAACPDSN

-260 GVTGDDQIDDQIIV
+260 GVTGDDQIIV

-284 AVSTALKGASISS
+284 AASTALKGASISS

-347 ITPWAAPSADCTA
+347 ITPWAAPSAECTA

-380 VTGSSMTISERHRKV
+380 VTGSSMAISERHRKV
-395 GDSWIGPNPV
+395 GGSWIGPNPV

-423 EVSVSDSFTTSTPTV
+423 EVSVSDSFTTSTPTI

-447 PPAFVDVDL
+447 PPAFVDVDM
-456 NSLGVNGFP
+456 NSFGVNGFP
-465 DDNDQLFVGG
+465 DDDDQLFVGG
-475 NGHIKVEDAPNSGAV
+475 NGHIKVKDVLNGGAV

-523 TINANAWNNSVYTFD
+523 TVNANAWNNSVYTFD

-554 AGVINHWAFMASGT
+554 TGAINHWAFMATGT
-568 SSDGLKL
+568 STDGLKL

>member
-1 MASSGNFS
+1 M
-9 TNKYSTSSH
+9 
-18 GTIGLNLSWSIQ
+18 
-30 SQSIQNNTSTIK
+30 
-42 WTLKSNG
+42 KSNG
-49 TMSSGYYVQAGPVT
+49 TMGSGQWYKAGPVT
-63 VVIGGKTVLNTKSRF
+63 VVIGGKTVLKISSRF
-78 NMRGGGGYSES
+78 EMNGSGGFSRNGNVV
-89 GTITIA
+89 IT
-95 HSEDGSKSVSM
+95 HNEDGSKSVSM

-126 LTKINRCA
+126 LTKIDRYA

-147 PTITYSN
+147 PAITYSN

-161 SGIMARL
+161 SGIMVRL

-213 SLSVTVDLKSTMSG
+213 SLSVTVDLKSTMNG

-260 GVTGDDQIDDQIIV
+260 GVTGDDQIIV

-284 AVSTALKGASISS
+284 AASTALKGASISS

-320 PYSGTFVATVTT
+320 PYSGTFIATVTT

-360 ERVNGFETNTVL
+360 ERVNGFETSTVL

-380 VTGSSMTISERHRKV
+380 VTGSSMAISERHRKA
-395 GDSWIGPNPV
+395 GGSWIGPNPV

-416 YTDEWEI
+416 YADEWEI
-423 EVSVSDSFTTSTPTV
+423 EVSVSDSFTTLTPTV

-447 PPAFVDVDL
+447 PPAFVDVDM
-456 NSLGVNGFP
+456 NSFGVNGFP
-465 DDNDQLFVGG
+465 DDDDQLFVGG
-475 NGHIKVEDAPNSGAV
+475 NGHIKVEDIPNNGAL

-523 TINANAWNNSVYTFD
+523 TINANAWNNAVYTFD
-538 TAVTVLNAEV
+538 SAVTVVNAEV
-548 YYIDSQ
+548 YYIASQ
-554 AGVINHWAFMASGT
+554 TGIINHWAFMASGT
-568 SSDGLKL
+568 STDGLKL
-575 WLYNP
+575 CLYNS
-580 RDASCVVTRIV
+580 RDASCEVTRIV

>member
-192 TYTFDLDSYRNA
+192 TYTFDLDGYRNA

-232 TKVIQMSIVN
+232 TKLIQMSIVN

-260 GVTGDDQIDDQIIV
+260 GITGDDQIIV

-284 AVSTALKGASISS
+284 AASTALKGASISS

-347 ITPWAAPSADCTA
+347 ITPWTAPSADCTV

-372 TVDGTIST
+372 TVDGTISA
-380 VTGSSMTISERHRKV
+380 VTGSSMEISERHRKA
-395 GDSWIGPNPV
+395 GGSWIGPNPV
-405 TDNTPTTLSLD
+405 TNNTPTTLSLD
-416 YTDEWEI
+416 YADEWEI
-423 EVSVSDSFTTSTPTV
+423 EVSVSDSFTTLTPTV

-456 NSLGVNGFP
+456 NSFGVNGFP

-475 NGHIKVEDAPNSGAV
+475 NGHIKVEDVPNSGAV

-554 AGVINHWAFMASGT
+554 TGVINHWAFMASGT

-580 RDASCVVTRIV
+580 RDASCVVTRIT

>member
-192 TYTFDLDSYRNA
+192 TYTFDLDGYRNA

-260 GVTGDDQIDDQIIV
+260 GIIV

-284 AVSTALKGASISS
+284 AASTALKGASISS

-347 ITPWAAPSADCTA
+347 ITPWTAPSADCTV

-372 TVDGTIST
+372 TVDGTISA
-380 VTGSSMTISERHRKV
+380 VTGSSMEISERHRKA
-395 GDSWIGPNPV
+395 GGSWIGPNPV
-405 TDNTPTTLSLD
+405 TNNTPTTLSLD
-416 YTDEWEI
+416 YADEWEI
-423 EVSVSDSFTTSTPTV
+423 EVSVSDSFTTLTPTV

-456 NSLGVNGFP
+456 NSFGVNGFP

-475 NGHIKVEDAPNSGAV
+475 NGHIKVEDVPNSGAV

-554 AGVINHWAFMASGT
+554 TGVINHWAFMASGT

-580 RDASCVVTRIV
+580 RDASCVVTRIT

>member
-30 SQSIQNNTSTIK
+30 SQSIANNTSTIK

-78 NMRGGGGYSES
+78 NMRGSGGYSES

-115 SVNCTGSKSYT
+115 SVNCTGSKTYA
-126 LTKINRCA
+126 LDKINRYA
-134 LINSATDFNDEGN
+134 LISSATDFDDEGN
-147 PTITYSN
+147 PTVVYTN
-154 PAGGDLV
+154 PAGDMV
-161 SGIMARL
+161 SAIFVRL
-168 KWLNADGVT
+168 KWLNADGVMQ
-177 EETTDWSDQLSDEGG
+177 EATDWSSELDGSGG
-192 TYTFDLDSYRNA
+192 SYTFDLTNYRTA
-204 LRAACPGSN
+204 LRAACPNSN
-213 SLSVTVDLKSTMSG
+213 SLAVTVDLKSTLTVSG
-227 TEYHD
+227 VSTEYHSEKAI
-232 TKVIQMSIVN
+232 TMSIVN

-260 GVTGDDQIDDQIIV
+260 GVTGDDQIIV

-284 AVSTALKGASISS
+284 AASTALKGASISS
-297 YVINFNGVN
+297 YAINFNGVN

-332 TDSRGNTATATATIV
+332 TDSRGNTATATSTIV

-372 TVDGTIST
+372 TVDGTISA
-380 VTGSSMTISERHRKV
+380 VTGSSMAISERHRKV
-395 GDSWIGPNPV
+395 GGSWIGPNPV

-423 EVSVSDSFTTSTPTV
+423 EVSVSDSFTTLTPTV
-438 YVLPVGKGI
+438 YVIPVGKGI
-447 PPAFVDVDL
+447 PPAFVDVDK

-465 DDNDQLFVGG
+465 DDDDQLFVGG
-475 NGHIKVEDAPNSGAV
+475 NGHIKVQDVPNNGAV

-523 TINANAWNNSVYTFD
+523 TVNANAWNNSVYTFD

-554 AGVINHWAFMASGT
+554 TGVINHWAFMATGT
-568 SSDGLKL
+568 STDGLKL
-575 WLYNP
+575 CLYNS
-580 RDASCVVTRIV
+580 RDASCVVTRIT

>member
-1 MASSGNFS
+1 M
-9 TNKYSTSSH
+9 
-18 GTIGLNLSWSIQ
+18 
-30 SQSIQNNTSTIK
+30 
-42 WTLKSNG
+42 KSNG
-49 TMSSGYYVQAGPVT
+49 TMGSGQWYKAGPVT
-63 VVIGGKTVLNTKSRF
+63 VVIGGKTVLSISSRF
-78 NMRGGGGYSES
+78 NMNGSGGFSRNGNVV
-89 GTITIA
+89 IT
-95 HSEDGSKSVSM
+95 HNEDGSKSVSM

-126 LTKINRCA
+126 LTKINRYA

-147 PTITYSN
+147 PTITYNN

-204 LRAACPGSN
+204 LRAACPDSN

-260 GVTGDDQIDDQIIV
+260 GVTGDDQIIV

-284 AVSTALKGASISS
+284 AASTALKGASISS
-297 YVINFNGVN
+297 YVINFGGVN

-315 DIIKP
+315 NIIKP

-360 ERVNGFETNTVL
+360 ERVNGFETDTVL
-372 TVDGTIST
+372 TVDGTISA
-380 VTGSSMTISERHRKV
+380 VTGSSMAISERHRKV
-395 GDSWIGPNPV
+395 GGSWIGPNPV

-438 YVLPVGKGI
+438 YVLP
-447 PPAFVDVDL
+447 
-456 NSLGVNGFP
+456 
-465 DDNDQLFVGG
+465 
-475 NGHIKVEDAPNSGAV
+475 
-490 ILPHKY
+490 
-496 SSTPQIVGYWT
+496 
-507 DGRAIWEETID
+507 ID
-518 LSSSV
+518 RDRKSV
-523 TINANAWNNSVYTFD
+523 V
-538 TAVTVLNAEV
+538 
-548 YYIDSQ
+548 
-554 AGVINHWAFMASGT
+554 
-568 SSDGLKL
+568 
-575 WLYNP
+575 
-580 RDASCVVTRIV
+580 
-591 VRYLKPST
+591 